1 MTTERHGSAGL
12 RILVVEDD
20 VTLAE
25 LTAALLGMSG
35 HEVRTAL
42 DGPAALEASRAE
54 PPDVV
59 LLDIGLP
66 GMDGYQV
73 ARRLR
78 REPTDR
84 RPVIV
89 AVSGFGQREDR
100 LHSYESGIDLHL
112 TKPVDAEE
120 LLALLERLQVLSGP
134 A

>member
-1 MTTERHGSAGL
+1 MTTERQGSGGM

-25 LTAALLGMSG
+25 LTAALLAMWG
-35 HEVRTAL
+35 HTVRTAL
-42 DGPAALEASRAE
+42 DGPAALEAARAE

-59 LLDIGLP
+59 LLDLALP

-78 REPTDR
+78 GQPTER

-89 AVSGFGQREDR
+89 AVSGFGEREDR
-100 LHSYESGIDLHL
+100 VRSYESGIDLHL
-112 TKPVDAEE
+112 TKPVDPEE
-120 LLALLERLQVLSGP
+120 VRALLERLQVVTGP